1 MHLPVLRQTKVD
13 AIPDAMANDDKPE
26 SVDLEP
32 KPMKGKY
39 DGRRF
44 NGSTKER
51 RRVNPNLGPKPA
63 WQKHLSRN
71 SATYILKK
79 HDDKEMW
86 AQLLNATTWVSGGRG
101 KPAIEVPD
109 NRLRYEALRYLTDRR
124 DGRPF
129 VAENP
134 AKAADSNPAAND
146 QRLQKALREF
156 IQPNTQ
162 PKAEPEPKT
171 EIKSDVVM

>member
-1 MHLPVLRQTKVD
+1 
-13 AIPDAMANDDKPE
+13 
-26 SVDLEP
+26 
-32 KPMKGKY
+32 MKGKY

-71 SATYILKK
+71 SATYILRK
-79 HDDKEMW
+79 HGDKEMW
-86 AQLLNATTWVSGGRG
+86 VKLLDATTWVSGGRG

-129 VAENP
+129 IAENP

-146 QRLQKALREF
+146 HRLQAALKTL
-156 IQPNTQ
+156 IQPSAQ
-162 PKAEPEPKT
+162 PKTVVEPATKT
-171 EIKSDVVM
+171 DIKPDVVM